1 MMTKVCVRAAVILAL
16 VGCNSGRNNG
26 RDGSGGD
33 SGGKG
38 DAAGADGGTDTR
50 DAQVQDAAGDAPTG
64 DTAADAAG
72 GDRMDATGAGDA
84 SADGTIDASTDA
96 GDGGTVQCTPGT
108 KQCAGSTAEICV
120 AAGDA
125 WNRLPCPNG
134 CEAGACKPISLET
147 GWKVYQYNLTDD
159 SIQTPAS
166 YTFEM
171 DGLVAVQSANPM
183 ASVYYND
190 TVLPEGIVVTGRFGV
205 HTTSDDDIIGFVFG
219 WQDPEHTYLFDWK
232 QATQTDG
239 TCGTANAGASLKKIS
254 SMTALDKCADL
265 WDSNG
270 TTKVTPLVAATVNP
284 TGWLDNVDYD
294 LTLSFRPGAITIE
307 VMQGTTK
314 VVSITSN
321 DTTYRSGKFGFFN
334 YSQEA
339 VRYEFFS
346 ISPIQ

>member
-1 MMTKVCVRAAVILAL
+1 MTMKVLLRAAVVLA
-16 VGCNSGRNNG
+16 VAGCNGGARKAPV
-26 RDGSGGD
+26 DGAANDVGGAM
-33 SGGKG
+33 G
-38 DAAGADGGTDTR
+38 DAAG
-50 DAQVQDAAGDAPTG
+50 V
-64 DTAADAAG
+64 
-72 GDRMDATGAGDA
+72 DRMDGGGANDGADA
-84 SADGTIDASTDA
+84 SADGTGVPTDA
-96 GDGGTVQCTPGT
+96 AGDAAVQCTPGT
-108 KQCAGSTAEICV
+108 KQCGGSDGSTAEICV
-120 AAGDA
+120 AGGDA
-125 WNRLPCPNG
+125 WNRLACPNG
-134 CEAGACKPISLET
+134 CEAGACKPMSLET

-166 YTFEM
+166 YSFEM
-171 DGLVAVQSANPM
+171 NGLIAVQSANPM

-205 HTTSDDDIIGFVFG
+205 HTTSDDDLIGFVFG

-232 QATQTDG
+232 QATQADG
-239 TCGTANAGASLKKIS
+239 TCNTANAGASLKRIS
-254 SMTALDKCADL
+254 SGTPIDKCADL

-270 TTKVTPLVAATVNP
+270 TTKVTPLVTTAANP
-284 TGWLDNVDYD
+284 TGWEDNVDYD
-294 LTLSFRPGAITIE
+294 LTLSFRPGAISIE

-314 VVSITSN
+314 VVSITST

>member
-1 MMTKVCVRAAVILAL
+1 MTTNALLRAAVLLAL
-16 VGCNSGRNNG
+16 VGCGGSSRRGPI
-26 RDGSGGD
+26 DGGGGD
-33 SGGKG
+33 GGVATGDAGGGK
-38 DAAGADGGTDTR
+38 DASDAQTPDDADGATD
-50 DAQVQDAAGDAPTG
+50 AGGG
-64 DTAADAAG
+64 DTGSAADAAEG
-72 GDRMDATGAGDA
+72 GP
-84 SADGTIDASTDA
+84 
-96 GDGGTVQCTPGT
+96 VPCTPGT
-108 KQCAGSTAEICV
+108 KQCVGSTAEICL
-120 AAGDA
+120 ATGDG
-125 WNRLPCPNG
+125 WNRLACPNG
-134 CEAGACKPISLET
+134 CEAGACKPISLQT
-147 GWKVYQYNLTDD
+147 GWSVYQYNLTDD

-205 HTTSDDDIIGFVFG
+205 HTTSDDDLIGFVFG

-239 TCGTANAGASLKKIS
+239 TCGTANAGASLKRIS
-254 SMTALDKCADL
+254 SATALDKCADL

-284 TGWLDNVDYD
+284 TGWEDNVDYD
-294 LTLSFRPGAITIE
+294 LTLSFRPGAIQID

-321 DTTYRSGKFGFFN
+321 DATYRSGKFGFFN

-339 VRYEFFS
+339 VRYQFFS

>member
-1 MMTKVCVRAAVILAL
+1 MKVFLRAALVLAL
-16 VGCNSGRNNG
+16 VGCGGSRATPGG
-26 RDGSGGD
+26 AGGAGGGATSDG
-33 SGGKG
+33 
-38 DAAGADGGTDTR
+38 AAGADARDTQAS
-50 DAQVQDAAGDAPTG
+50 DGAGD
-64 DTAADAAG
+64 
-72 GDRMDATGAGDA
+72 DRMDATGAADT
-84 SADGTIDASTDA
+84 SADGPADAADGA
-96 GDGGTVQCTPGT
+96 GVQCTPGT

-120 AAGDA
+120 ATGNA
-125 WNRLPCPNG
+125 WNRLACPNG
-134 CEAGACKPISLET
+134 CAAGVCNPMSLET

-171 DGLVAVQSANPM
+171 NGLVAVQSANPM

-205 HTTSDDDIIGFVFG
+205 HTTSDDDLVGFVFG

-232 QATQTDG
+232 QATQPDG
-239 TCGTANAGASLKKIS
+239 TCGTANAGASLKLIS
-254 SMTALDKCADL
+254 SATALDKCADL
-265 WDSNG
+265 WESAG

-284 TGWLDNVDYD
+284 IGWMDNVDYD
-294 LTLSFRPGAITIE
+294 LTLSVRPGAITID

>member
-1 MMTKVCVRAAVILAL
+1 MTTKACLAAAMVLAV
-16 VGCNSGRNNG
+16 VGCGGSRQMPREGG
-26 RDGSGGD
+26 TTDGAGSM
-33 SGGKG
+33 G
-38 DAAGADGGTDTR
+38 DAGAG
-50 DAQVQDAAGDAPTG
+50 QDARDTQSP
-64 DTAADAAG
+64 DTAGTTDGAG
-72 GDRMDATGAGDA
+72 MDATGG
-84 SADGTIDASTDA
+84 ADTS
-96 GDGGTVQCTPGT
+96 GDGSGADAPDGAAVQCTPGT
-108 KQCAGSTAEICV
+108 KQCAGTGLSTAEICL
-120 AAGDA
+120 ATGDG

-134 CEAGACKPISLET
+134 CEAGACKPMSLET

-171 DGLVAVQSANPM
+171 NGLVAVQSANPM

-205 HTTSDDDIIGFVFG
+205 HTTSDDDLIGFVFG

-232 QATQTDG
+232 QATQPDG
-239 TCGTANAGASLKKIS
+239 TCNTANAGASLKLIS
-254 SMTALDKCADL
+254 SGTPLDKCADL

-270 TTKVTPLVAATVNP
+270 TTKVTPLVTTTVNP
-284 TGWLDNVDYD
+284 AGWMDNVDYD
-294 LTLSFRPGAITIE
+294 LTLSFRPGAIKID

>member
-1 MMTKVCVRAAVILAL
+1 MTMRVLLRAAVALAL
-16 VGCNSGRNNG
+16 VGCNGGRPG
-26 RDGSGGD
+26 ARDGSTGGAGGALGDAGGAAARDGQAPDGGD
-33 SGGKG
+33 GI
-38 DAAGADGGTDTR
+38 DA
-50 DAQVQDAAGDAPTG
+50 
-64 DTAADAAG
+64 AADAA
-72 GDRMDATGAGDA
+72 DGAP
-84 SADGTIDASTDA
+84 
-96 GDGGTVQCTPGT
+96 VQCTPGT
-108 KQCAGSTAEICV
+108 KQCGGSDGSTAEICV
-120 AAGDA
+120 ASGDA
-125 WNRLPCPNG
+125 WNRLACPNG
-134 CEAGACKPISLET
+134 CTAGACNPISLET
-147 GWKVYQYNLTDD
+147 GWKVHQYNLTDD
-159 SIQTPAS
+159 SIQTPAA

-171 DGLVAVQSANPM
+171 NGLVAVQSANPM

-190 TVLPEGIVVTGRFGV
+190 TALPEGIVVTGKFGV

-232 QATQTDG
+232 QTTQADG
-239 TCGTANAGASLKKIS
+239 TCGTANAGASLKRITS
-254 SMTALDKCADL
+254 ATALDKCADL

-270 TTKVTPLVAATVNP
+270 TTKVTTLVAATVNP
-284 TGWLDNVDYD
+284 TGWQDNVDYD

-307 VMQGTTK
+307 VRQGTTM